1 MMPELELSLETG
13 VTDLQLSDKQLEYFR
28 RLELN
33 SIKKRLDNLEF
44 VQSKGGL
51 FDAEAR
57 LQVKELA
64 EN

>member
-57 LQVKELA
+57 FQVKELA

>member
-1 MMPELELSLETG
+1 MIPELELSLETG
-13 VTDLQLSDKQLEYFR
+13 VTDLELSNKQLEYFR

-57 LQVKELA
+57 L
-64 EN
+64 